1 MYFYLSKIA
10 APFLNITNVLI
21 LIIILL
27 LFFCNISSKKKINF
41 IKNFIV
47 ILFFFI
53 SFLPIGNLGLK
64 YLENKFLNQKKL
76 INIDN
81 IILLAGSENI
91 NHTKITSKTNLND
104 GSERLIASVKLGL
117 ENIDSKIFFLGG
129 DGNLVKNDFDETDVA
144 KKFYSDVG
152 FDISRVKFIKN
163 TRNTVENLQEF
174 KIHADNKKVNVLI
187 TSAFHMKRSMMIAK
201 KLNINLIPYAVDFR
215 SINHLSLINY
225 YQRFRA
231 AENIRAFDIFFRE
244 LLGIIA
250 FKLFY

>member
-10 APFLNITNVLI
+10 APLLNITNILF

-27 LFFCNISSKKKINF
+27 VFFSNFSNKKINF
-41 IKNFIV
+41 IKNFIA

-53 SFLPIGNLGLK
+53 SFLPLGNYGLK
-64 YLENKFLNQKKL
+64 YLENNFLNQKKL
-76 INIDN
+76 TNVDN
-81 IILLAGSENI
+81 IIILAGSENI

-117 ENIDSKIFFLGG
+117 ENINSKIFFLGG
-129 DGNLVKNDFDETDVA
+129 DGNLIKNDFDETDVA

-152 FDISRVKFIKN
+152 FDISKVKFIKN

-174 KIHADNKKVNVLI
+174 KIHADNKKINVLI
-187 TSAFHMKRSMMIAK
+187 TSAFHMKRAMIIAK

-225 YQRFRA
+225 YQRFKVT
-231 AENIRAFDIFFRE
+231 ENLRAFDIFFRE

>member
-10 APFLNITNVLI
+10 APLLNITNILF

-27 LFFCNISSKKKINF
+27 VFFSNFSNKKINF
-41 IKNFIV
+41 IKNFIA

-53 SFLPIGNLGLK
+53 SFLPLGNYGLK
-64 YLENKFLNQKKL
+64 YLENNFLNQKKL
-76 INIDN
+76 TNVDN
-81 IILLAGSENI
+81 IIILAGSENI

-117 ENIDSKIFFLGG
+117 ENINSKIFFLGG
-129 DGNLVKNDFDETDVA
+129 DGNLIKNDFDETDVA

-152 FDISRVKFIKN
+152 FDISKVKFIKN

-174 KIHADNKKVNVLI
+174 KIHADNKKINVLI
-187 TSAFHMKRSMMIAK
+187 TSAFHMKRAMMIAK
-201 KLNINLIPYAVDFR
+201 KLNIKLIPYAVDFR
-215 SINHLSLINY
+215 STNELSLINY
-225 YQRFRA
+225 YQKFRA

>member
-21 LIIILL
+21 LIIISIV
-27 LFFCNISSKKKINF
+27 FFCNISSKKKINY

-53 SFLPIGNLGLK
+53 SFMPIGNFGLK
-64 YLENKFLNQKKL
+64 YLENNFLNQKKL
-76 INIDN
+76 INVDN
-81 IILLAGSENI
+81 IIILAGSENI
-91 NHTKITSKTNLND
+91 NNTKITSKTNLND

-117 ENIDSKIFFLGG
+117 ENTNSKIFFLGG
-129 DGNLVKNDFDETDVA
+129 DGNLIKNDFDETDVA
-144 KKFYSDVG
+144 KKFYLDVG

-163 TRNTVENLQEF
+163 TRNTIENLQEF
-174 KIHADNKKVNVLI
+174 KIHADNKKINVLV
-187 TSAFHMKRSMMIAK
+187 TSAFHMKRAMMIAK
-201 KLNINLIPYAVDFR
+201 KIDINLIPYAVDFR
-215 SINHLSLINY
+215 SINHISLINY
-225 YQRFRA
+225 YQRFSVV
-231 AENIRAFDIFFRE
+231 ENIRAFNIFFRE